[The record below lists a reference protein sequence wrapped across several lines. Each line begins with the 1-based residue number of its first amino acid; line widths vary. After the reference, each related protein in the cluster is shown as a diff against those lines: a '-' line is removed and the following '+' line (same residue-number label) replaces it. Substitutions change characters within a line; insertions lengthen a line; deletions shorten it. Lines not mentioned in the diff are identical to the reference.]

1 MPGHLRDADGTEE
14 TGIVPVCIQRRKA
27 CLQSAPTGDLPERA
41 CKAHLPGTYRNALA
55 KRAYRG
61 FKRAVGNRAYPVH
74 RDREVSP
81 TGDLP

>member
-27 CLQSAPTGDLPERA
+27 RLQSAPTGDLRA
-41 CKAHLPGTYRNALA
+41 RLQ
-55 KRAYRG
+55 RA
-61 FKRAVGNRAYPVH
+61 
-74 RDREVSP
+74 P